1 MIESGYPK
9 VGLYPDVWMGVFAP
23 AGTPSAIVDKL
34 NREIGLMMHSAEMA
48 PVLRRFGYEP
58 MTKTPEEFAAFHE
71 AELKRM
77 PPILKAA
84 GITAQ

>member
-1 MIESGYPK
+1 
-9 VGLYPDVWMGVFAP
+9 
-23 AGTPSAIVDKL
+23 
-34 NREIGLMMHSAEMA
+34 MA

-58 MTKTPEEFAAFHE
+58 MTKTPEEFAVFHE